1 MTEHLTPREL
11 EALRLRAQGLS
22 AQEVGVRMG
31 VSVQTVKNFAHA
43 AMQKVGATNTI
54 ETLYRL
60 GWIAIPDI
68 GAPVKRAVSRGSDIA
83 EGNQ

>member
-1 MTEHLTPREL
+1 MDDLTPREY

-31 VSVQTVKNFAHA
+31 VSVQTIKNYAHA
-43 AMQKVGATNTI
+43 AMQKAGATNTI
-54 ETLYRL
+54 ETLWRM

-68 GAPVKRAVSRGSDIA
+68 GAPVQRAVSRGSDIR
-83 EGNQ
+83 EGNG